1 MAKKILS
8 KKHDS
13 WFKNVGYK
21 SEYSKY
27 SNSSFWIDDDFLS
40 KESSKAGVDVVK
52 LAGYKRAVANFVR
65 IVTGRVDIPVKFS
78 SGSNSYTDGKSVVI
92 SSKLGESEFDTT
104 VGLALHEGSHIA
116 LTDFK
121 GVHPELSVHGSRFNS
136 LMTWLN
142 NKRPMASIHIGVHK
156 RSDLCY
162 LMKDLF
168 NIIEDRRIDHFVYSA
183 APGYAGY
190 YQSMYNTYFNSPA
203 VDHALRTDAKT
214 GGKIED
220 YLFHIC
226 NFANANRR
234 LDSMPG
240 LRDIWNVIDLQHIGR
255 LKNSMEV
262 LDVVEEVWKLV
273 TLHAIDLSE
282 ETKDDQDDQD
292 KQDNNDNGN
301 DGPSFNGSNG
311 DNGGDNDDDNLDQPQ
326 TPKSAKEQAAEAK
339 AKKAEA
345 KLERDLEKAIQQQ
358 KDFLNGKMS
367 KKGLTKK
374 DATLVNAATE
384 SNMSY
389 VDVGEPGRITR
400 CIVVK
405 GITDS
410 IIDSGI
416 LGDHCL
422 YREQVNR
429 FKQRDTHFNYINDGI
444 TLGTM
449 LGKRLKTRD
458 EERSLKSTRQE
469 TGKIDRRLI
478 NELGFGNSRVFAQVF
493 HQTVTPSIV
502 HISVDASG
510 SMHGRRWKTAMK
522 TAIAIAKAG
531 TMVSSLDVVISIRG
545 TISIQGINSASPL
558 MWTIYDSRTDS
569 FNAMKEKFHHIT
581 TAGSTPE
588 GLCYQAVMNDII
600 KSSNDKESF
609 FINLCDGEPGFH
621 SGNINYG
628 GEHALNHTRK
638 QVDKMRA
645 AGIKVLSYFIYDTY
659 INDKSVQNHKS
670 MYGKDAEQIDLDS
683 LTQLSKSINN
693 LFERK

>member
-40 KESSKAGVDVVK
+40 NESSKAGVDVVK
-52 LAGYKRAVANFVR
+52 LAGYKRAVSNFVR

-78 SGSNSYTDGKSVVI
+78 SGTNSYTDGKSVVI

-121 GVHPELSVHGSRFNS
+121 GIHPEMSQGGSRFNS
-136 LMTWLN
+136 LMTWINLE
-142 NKRPMASIHIGVHK
+142 RPMANISNISIRRK
-156 RSDLCY
+156 SELNS
-162 LMKDLF
+162 LMWDLF

-214 GGKIED
+214 EGKIED
-220 YLFHIC
+220 YVFHIC

-255 LKNSMEV
+255 LKNSIEV
-262 LDVVEEVWKLV
+262 LDVVDEVWKLI
-273 TLHAIDLSE
+273 TLHAIDLSDN
-282 ETKDDQDDQD
+282 TNDDQD
-292 KQDNNDNGN
+292 KQDEPEEPTNNGN
-301 DGPSFNGSNG
+301 GIGGASG
-311 DNGGDNDDDNLDQPQ
+311 DDDNDDNNLDQPQ

-358 KDFLNGKMS
+358 KDFLKGKMS

-374 DATLVNAATE
+374 DATLVNAASE
-384 SNMSY
+384 ANMSY

-400 CIVVK
+400 CVVVK

-422 YREQVNR
+422 CRASVNR
-429 FKQRDTHFNYINDGI
+429 YKQRDTYFNYINDGI

-545 TISIQGINSASPL
+545 SISIQGNGAAPL
-558 MWTIYDSRTDS
+558 MWTVYDSRTDS
-569 FNAMKEKFHHIT
+569 FNAMKEKFHYIT
-581 TAGSTPE
+581 TSGSTPE

-600 KSSNDKESF
+600 KSSNGKESF
-609 FINLCDGEPGFH
+609 FINLCDGEPGFCA
-621 SGNINYG
+621 GKINYG
-628 GEHALNHTRK
+628 GEFALNHTRK

-645 AGIKVLSYFIYDTY
+645 AGIKVLSYFIYDDY
-659 INDKSVQNHKS
+659 IMDKSVQNHKS

-693 LFERK
+693 LFERA

>member
-40 KESSKAGVDVVK
+40 KETSKAGVDVVK
-52 LAGYKRAVANFVR
+52 LAGYKRAVSNFVR

-78 SGSNSYTDGKSVVI
+78 SGTNSYTDGKSVVI

-121 GVHPELSVHGSRFNS
+121 GIHPELSLGGSRFNS
-136 LMTWLN
+136 LMTWINLE
-142 NKRPMASIHIGVHK
+142 RPMANISNISIRRK
-156 RSDLCY
+156 SELNS
-162 LMKDLF
+162 LMRDLF

-214 GGKIED
+214 EGKIED
-220 YLFHIC
+220 YVFHIC

-255 LKNSMEV
+255 LKNSIEV
-262 LDVVEEVWKLV
+262 LDVVDEVWKLI
-273 TLHAIDLSE
+273 TLHAIDLSDN
-282 ETKDDQDDQD
+282 TNDDQD
-292 KQDNNDNGN
+292 KQDEPEEPTNNGN
-301 DGPSFNGSNG
+301 GIGGASG
-311 DNGGDNDDDNLDQPQ
+311 DDDNDDNNLDQPQ

-374 DATLVNAATE
+374 DATLVNAASE
-384 SNMSY
+384 ANMSY

-400 CIVVK
+400 CVVVK

-422 YREQVNR
+422 CRASVNR
-429 FKQRDTHFNYINDGI
+429 YKQRDTYFNYINDGI

-510 SMHGRRWKTAMK
+510 SMNGRRWKTAMK

-545 TISIQGINSASPL
+545 SISIQGNGAAPL
-558 MWTIYDSRTDS
+558 MWTVYDSRTDS
-569 FNAMKEKFHHIT
+569 FNAMKEKFHYIT
-581 TAGSTPE
+581 TSGSTPE

-600 KSSNDKESF
+600 KSSNGKESF
-609 FINLCDGEPGFH
+609 FINLCDGEPGFSAGKIH
-621 SGNINYG
+621 YG
-628 GEHALNHTRK
+628 GEFALNHTRK

-645 AGIKVLSYFIYDTY
+645 AGIKVLSYFIYDDY
-659 INDKSVQNHKS
+659 IMDKSVQNHKS

-693 LFERK
+693 LFERA

>member
-40 KESSKAGVDVVK
+40 KETSKAGVDVVK
-52 LAGYKRAVANFVR
+52 LAGYKRAVSNFVR

-78 SGSNSYTDGKSVVI
+78 SGTNSYTDGKSVVI

-121 GVHPELSVHGSRFNS
+121 GIHPELSLGGSRFNS
-136 LMTWLN
+136 LMTWINLE
-142 NKRPMASIHIGVHK
+142 RPMANISNISIRRKSELG
-156 RSDLCY
+156 S
-162 LMKDLF
+162 LMRDLF

-203 VDHALRTDAKT
+203 VDHALRTNAKT
-214 GGKIED
+214 EGKIED
-220 YLFHIC
+220 YVFHIC

-255 LKNSMEV
+255 LKNSIEV
-262 LDVVEEVWKLV
+262 LDVVDEVWKLI
-273 TLHAIDLSE
+273 TLHAIDLSDN
-282 ETKDDQDDQD
+282 TNDDQD
-292 KQDNNDNGN
+292 KQDEPEEPTNNGN
-301 DGPSFNGSNG
+301 GIGGASG
-311 DNGGDNDDDNLDQPQ
+311 DDDNDDNNLDQPQ

-374 DATLVNAATE
+374 DATLVNAASE
-384 SNMSY
+384 ANMSY

-400 CIVVK
+400 CVVVK

-422 YREQVNR
+422 CRASVNR
-429 FKQRDTHFNYINDGI
+429 YKQKDTYFNYINDGI

-510 SMHGRRWKTAMK
+510 SMNGRRWKTAMK

-545 TISIQGINSASPL
+545 SISIQGNGAAPL
-558 MWTIYDSRTDS
+558 MWTVYDSRTDS
-569 FNAMKEKFHHIT
+569 FNAMKEKFHYIT
-581 TAGSTPE
+581 TSGSTPE

-600 KSSNDKESF
+600 KSSNGKESF
-609 FINLCDGEPGFH
+609 FINLCDGEPGFCA
-621 SGNINYG
+621 GKINYG
-628 GEHALNHTRK
+628 GEFALNHTRK

-645 AGIKVLSYFIYDTY
+645 AGIKVLSYFIYDDY
-659 INDKSVQNHKS
+659 IMDKSVQNHKS

-693 LFERK
+693 LFERA

>member
-40 KESSKAGVDVVK
+40 NESSKAGVDVVK
-52 LAGYKRAVANFVR
+52 LAGYKRAVSNFVR

-78 SGSNSYTDGKSVVI
+78 SGTNSYTDGKSVVI

-121 GVHPELSVHGSRFNS
+121 GIHPELSLGGSRFNS
-136 LMTWLN
+136 LMTWINLE
-142 NKRPMASIHIGVHK
+142 RPMANISNISIRRKSELGT
-156 RSDLCY
+156 
-162 LMKDLF
+162 LMRDLF

-214 GGKIED
+214 EGKIED
-220 YLFHIC
+220 YVFHIC

-255 LKNSMEV
+255 LKNSIEV
-262 LDVVEEVWKLV
+262 LDVVDEVWKLI
-273 TLHAIDLSE
+273 TLHAIDLSDN
-282 ETKDDQDDQD
+282 TNDDQD
-292 KQDNNDNGN
+292 KQDEPEEPTNNGN
-301 DGPSFNGSNG
+301 GIGGAS
-311 DNGGDNDDDNLDQPQ
+311 GDNDNDDNNLDQPQ

-374 DATLVNAATE
+374 DATLVNAASE
-384 SNMSY
+384 ANMSY

-400 CIVVK
+400 CVVVK

-422 YREQVNR
+422 CRASVNR
-429 FKQRDTHFNYINDGI
+429 YKQRDTYFNYINDGI

-545 TISIQGINSASPL
+545 SISIQGNGAAPL
-558 MWTIYDSRTDS
+558 MWTVYDSRTDS
-569 FNAMKEKFHHIT
+569 FNAMKEKFHYIT
-581 TAGSTPE
+581 TSGSTPE

-600 KSSNDKESF
+600 KSSNGKESF
-609 FINLCDGEPGFH
+609 FINLCDGEPGFCAGKIH
-621 SGNINYG
+621 YG
-628 GEHALNHTRK
+628 GEFALNHTRK

-645 AGIKVLSYFIYDTY
+645 AGIKVLSYFIYDDY
-659 INDKSVQNHKS
+659 IMDKSVQNHKS

-693 LFERK
+693 LFERA

>member
-40 KESSKAGVDVVK
+40 KETSKAGVDVVK
-52 LAGYKRAVANFVR
+52 LAGYKRAVSNFVR

-78 SGSNSYTDGKSVVI
+78 SGTNSYTDGKSVVI

-121 GVHPELSVHGSRFNS
+121 GIHPELSLGGSRFNS
-136 LMTWLN
+136 LMTWINLE
-142 NKRPMASIHIGVHK
+142 RPMANISNISIRRKSELGT
-156 RSDLCY
+156 
-162 LMKDLF
+162 LMRDLF

-203 VDHALRTDAKT
+203 VDHALRTNAKT
-214 GGKIED
+214 EGKIED
-220 YLFHIC
+220 YVFHIC

-255 LKNSMEV
+255 LKNSIEV
-262 LDVVEEVWKLV
+262 LDVVDEVWKLI
-273 TLHAIDLSE
+273 TLHAIDLSDN
-282 ETKDDQDDQD
+282 TNDDQD
-292 KQDNNDNGN
+292 KQDEPEEPTNNGN
-301 DGPSFNGSNG
+301 GIGGASG
-311 DNGGDNDDDNLDQPQ
+311 DDDNDDNNLDQPQ

-374 DATLVNAATE
+374 DATLVNAASE
-384 SNMSY
+384 ANMSY

-400 CIVVK
+400 CVVVK

-422 YREQVNR
+422 CRASVNR
-429 FKQRDTHFNYINDGI
+429 YKQRDTYFNYINDGI

-545 TISIQGINSASPL
+545 SISIQGNGAAPL
-558 MWTIYDSRTDS
+558 MWTVYDSRTDS
-569 FNAMKEKFHHIT
+569 FNAMKEKFHYIT
-581 TAGSTPE
+581 TSGSTPE

-600 KSSNDKESF
+600 KSSNGKESF
-609 FINLCDGEPGFH
+609 FINLCDGEPGFSAGKIH
-621 SGNINYG
+621 YG
-628 GEHALNHTRK
+628 GEFALNHTRK

-645 AGIKVLSYFIYDTY
+645 AGIKVLSYFIYDDY
-659 INDKSVQNHKS
+659 IMDKSVQNHKS

-693 LFERK
+693 LFERA

>member
-40 KESSKAGVDVVK
+40 NESSKAGVDVVK
-52 LAGYKRAVANFVR
+52 LAGYKRAVSNFVR

-78 SGSNSYTDGKSVVI
+78 SGTNSYTDGKSVVI

-121 GVHPELSVHGSRFNS
+121 GIHPEMSQGGSRFNS
-136 LMTWLN
+136 LMAWINLE
-142 NKRPMASIHIGVHK
+142 RPMANISNISIRRK
-156 RSDLCY
+156 SELNS
-162 LMKDLF
+162 LMWDLF

-214 GGKIED
+214 EGKIED
-220 YLFHIC
+220 YVFHIC

-255 LKNSMEV
+255 LKNSIEV
-262 LDVVEEVWKLV
+262 LDVVDEVWKLI
-273 TLHAIDLSE
+273 TLHAIDLSDN
-282 ETKDDQDDQD
+282 TNDDQD
-292 KQDNNDNGN
+292 KQDEPEEPTNNGN
-301 DGPSFNGSNG
+301 GIGGASG
-311 DNGGDNDDDNLDQPQ
+311 DDDNDDNNLDQPQ

-358 KDFLNGKMS
+358 KDFLKGKMS

-374 DATLVNAATE
+374 DATLVNAASE
-384 SNMSY
+384 ANMSY

-400 CIVVK
+400 CVVVK

-422 YREQVNR
+422 CRASVNR
-429 FKQRDTHFNYINDGI
+429 YKQRDTYFNYINDGI

-545 TISIQGINSASPL
+545 SISIQGNGAAPL
-558 MWTIYDSRTDS
+558 MWTVYDSRTDS
-569 FNAMKEKFHHIT
+569 FNAMKEKFHYIT
-581 TAGSTPE
+581 TSGSTPE

-600 KSSNDKESF
+600 KSSNGKESF
-609 FINLCDGEPGFH
+609 FINLCDGEPGFCA
-621 SGNINYG
+621 GKINYG
-628 GEHALNHTRK
+628 GEFALNHTRK

-645 AGIKVLSYFIYDTY
+645 AGIKVLSYFIYDDY
-659 INDKSVQNHKS
+659 IMDKSVQNHKS

-693 LFERK
+693 LFERA